1 MRYSSRAKNWI
12 RETIK
17 WRTAR
22 RRLKISVGVAG
33 PSASKLAD
41 VICSMSDNLN
51 RIVTEEEIQVVAGVL
66 KARLK
71 PIVYPEAHTVRIK
84 PGIISWEAAE
94 AARNRPRNDDEPTG
108 WTPTPNKLSI
118 GNRRAIVKPK
128 AMLTLGNGIRVRL
141 K

>member
-1 MRYSSRAKNWI
+1 MKRVANWI

-41 VICSMSDNLN
+41 VICEMADNLN
-51 RIVTEEEIQVVAGVL
+51 RVVTEDEIQAVSNVL
-66 KARLK
+66 KARLN
-71 PIVYPEAHTVRIK
+71 PITYPEPHTVRIR
-84 PGIISWEAAE
+84 PCMISWEAAE
-94 AARNRPRNDDEPTG
+94 AARTMASERRSPDVS
-108 WTPTPNKLSI
+108 TPTPVTLRLGLQSQS
-118 GNRRAIVKPK
+118 GASETRLR
-128 AMLTLGNGIRVRL
+128 LGNGAKVRI

>member
-1 MRYSSRAKNWI
+1 MGFARWI

-41 VICSMSDNLN
+41 VICEMADNLN
-51 RIVTEEEIQVVAGVL
+51 KVVTEEEIQAVSAVL

-71 PIVYPEAHTVRIK
+71 PITYPEPHTVRLK
-84 PGIISWEAAE
+84 PCMISWEAAE
-94 AARNRPRNDDEPTG
+94 AARNRPHDRAQAEDISG
-108 WTPTPNKLSI
+108 WTPTPDKLSI
-118 GNRRAIVKPK
+118 
-128 AMLTLGNGIRVRL
+128 NGTKRLSVSQPTSVRIRIGS
-141 K
+141 KS